1 METNM
6 KSLANV
12 AKGLVPAKARRLVQ
26 HAQFM
31 LGDRRELAHIRP
43 PPIPFGYER
52 IYHFHIRKTAGS
64 SLNFAF
70 RNAILDGFPA
80 TEKNAAFFRRN
91 WAVHAGRVYITHNK
105 YLIERGEYFY
115 GDGHAAFHEVNIP
128 PNTFMI
134 TILRDPLRR
143 ILSHYRMLMHWK
155 HNGIDHPAKGKEQ
168 AYLGTSFADFL
179 DRVPRN
185 HLMRQLYMFSERM
198 DVAEAVE
205 NISKMNFIM
214 MTESFSQHLQRLG
227 SLLQLDLRPFAEKA
241 SYGAVDEPGARE
253 RERLAGLLAPEYE
266 LLRAVA
272 PLAGV
277 HLVDGRPVE
286 TERADRGAAVFAET

>member
-1 METNM
+1 M
-6 KSLANV
+6 KGLANV
-12 AKGLVPAKARRLVQ
+12 ANSLVPAKARRLVQ
-26 HAQFM
+26 HAQF
-31 LGDRRELAHIRP
+31 LLSDRSELANIKP
-43 PPIPFGYER
+43 VPIAFGYER

-70 RNAILDGFPA
+70 RNAILDGFST
-80 TEKNAAFFRRN
+80 TENDAAFFRRN
-91 WAVHAGRVYITHNK
+91 WAVHAGRVYVTHNK
-105 YLIERGEYFY
+105 YLLERGEYFY

-128 PNTFMI
+128 LNTFMI

-155 HNGIDHPAKGKEQ
+155 KNGIDHPAKAKEEGF
-168 AYLGTSFADFL
+168 LGNSFADFL
-179 DRVPRN
+179 DRLPRH
-185 HLMRQLYMFSERM
+185 HLMRQLYMFSRRM

-205 NISKMNFIM
+205 NIKKMNFIM

-241 SYGAVDEPGARE
+241 SYGAVDEPDARE

-272 PLAGV
+272 PLVGV
-277 HLVDGRPVE
+277 HLVGGKPVE
-286 TERADRGAAVFAET
+286 AERADTTAAVFAQP